1 MSFYVRGIKEL
12 LKLLVCFAF
21 QIDGSTL
28 RTLCMQHGPLQ
39 YFYLN
44 LAHGQAL
51 VKYRSTEEAIKAQKS
66 LNTCLLGNTTIVAE
80 FVSEVEAL
88 RFVEQQSAMSSGP
101 SQWSQMGQPRQSTAI
116 GNQRQDTSW
125 GMTPP
130 TSMSGTGMWGNSS
143 GGSSGTLWDNIEDN
157 STHNLL
163 GNMLGDNM

>member
-1 MSFYVRGIKEL
+1 M
-12 LKLLVCFAF
+12 

-51 VKYRSTEEAIKAQKS
+51 VKYKSTEEAVKAQKS

-80 FVSEVEAL
+80 FVSELEAH

-101 SQWSQMGQPRQSTAI
+101 SQWSQMGQPRQSNAI
-116 GNQRQDTSW
+116 GNQRQDMSSW
-125 GMTPP
+125 GVTPP

-143 GGSSGTLWDNIEDN
+143 GASSGGLWDNMEDN
-157 STHNLL
+157 HNNLL
-163 GNMLGDNM
+163 GNMLGENM

>member
-1 MSFYVRGIKEL
+1 M
-12 LKLLVCFAF
+12 

-51 VKYRSTEEAIKAQKS
+51 VKYNSTEEAVKAQKS

-80 FVSEVEAL
+80 FVSELEAH

-101 SQWSQMGQPRQSTAI
+101 SQWSQMGKPRQSNAI
-116 GNQRQDTSW
+116 GNQRQDMSSW
-125 GMTPP
+125 GVTPP

-143 GGSSGTLWDNIEDN
+143 GGSSGGLWDNMEDN
-157 STHNLL
+157 HNNLL
-163 GNMLGDNM
+163 GNMLGENM